1 MVRESLQSIYN
12 NQTSILG
19 AFTAKLVETQDKVS
33 DVKRLIDGLQAS
45 AMARRKQDRNFL
57 KDLDEVTKYM
67 VNTLTPR
74 IIEYNTKHQGSYQV
88 ISYIRLSPCIHAGWS
103 HM

>member
-33 DVKRLIDGLQAS
+33 DVKKLIDGLQAS

-57 KDLDEVTKYM
+57 KDLDEVT
-67 VNTLTPR
+67 NTWLST
-74 IIEYNTKHQGSYQV
+74 YQGSPRKLPLFIPV
-88 ISYIRLSPCIHAGWS
+88 IQYYCTHLFVITPELSDII
-103 HM
+103 